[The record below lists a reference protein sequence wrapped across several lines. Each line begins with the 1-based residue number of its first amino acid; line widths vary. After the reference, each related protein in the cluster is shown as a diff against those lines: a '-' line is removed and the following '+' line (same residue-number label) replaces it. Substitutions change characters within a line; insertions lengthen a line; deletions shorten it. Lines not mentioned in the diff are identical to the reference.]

1 MSHVAPAPLPAG
13 VLRGRGIGIVVATAF
28 AAAWVNWAK
37 PLLLRLPGIWPW
49 LVAVAVVATC
59 VALMTA
65 GIALIRRGRKL
76 ANGAA
81 DGSTRRTM
89 RRRFLLVLAG
99 ELVALNLAAFLL
111 FRYDLPQY
119 LPPAVAI
126 IVGLHFFPLAPTFK
140 APHFHATASVMTLAG
155 VAAVLAIAQ
164 GGNIVT
170 ADGLA
175 EIACALTLWA
185 TAFVSWQRTRSA
197 LAADI
202 AQAA

>member
-1 MSHVAPAPLPAG
+1 MSYVAPAPLPAG
-13 VLRGRGIGIVVATAF
+13 VLRGRGIGIIVATAF
-28 AAAWVNWAK
+28 AIAWANWSRPLLARLPVAWV
-37 PLLLRLPGIWPW
+37 W
-49 LVAVAVVATC
+49 LVAAA
-59 VALMTA
+59 AIA
-65 GIALIRRGRKL
+65 ISIALVAAGFSLVRRGRRL
-76 ANGAA
+76 ANGAGD

-155 VAAVLAIAQ
+155 LAAVLVIAQ

-185 TAFVSWQRTRSA
+185 TAFASWQRTRSA
-197 LAADI
+197 LATTTT
-202 AQAA
+202 